1 MEVAFFLEQGID
13 DTCEFAGGCD
23 DSLFWG
29 EMFSFFEVIGFEGG
43 VLEDAGHT
51 HEVEGSSQVGVSS
64 FGDSGFPFV
73 FSGLGDTWVYS
84 CVCDEVS
91 PGFEVFPF
99 CFTDEVD
106 GKCFVYTGYGA
117 ENPEF
122 FGAFFLDYFLKEG
135 GEIFHFFSYG
145 EESVDKD
152 GEEFFFYRV
161 IYPYGFIGKGDNFFY
176 GDAGFCSAGFEYF
189 SPYSS
194 CFFPVFSY
202 FSCGWKVGEEGK
214 DSFTFEV
221 DILDFGEEAMQFLFY
236 LVLESCVF
244 SCEFFSFSCDG
255 FEFWGGGIREFS
267 SVGSH
272 EICDDFAVNFVG
284 FGFSEGGCFME
295 VFDEERVNY
304 SGFESVFSQVYRE
317 EVMVGSCG
325 LYTDAYWFE
334 GFKEGDEILE
344 AFSGKGD
351 CFLLDDFPAMV
362 YDGVCK
368 GIFAYVDAY
377 VVHGILLGFLGVS
390 GRFSFP
396 LILHLHAG
404 FLPNQLMGDRE
415 GGDITPF
422 RVHRPKVHGIP
433 SPCFVCVPQVSI
445 MSFKHTITI
454 YHNST

>member
-1 MEVAFFLEQGID
+1 MLIKEVKVGSSIFLEQGID
-13 DTCEFAGGCD
+13 DACEFTGGCD

-51 HEVEGSSQVGVSS
+51 HEVEGSFQVGVSS
-64 FGDSGFPFV
+64 FGDSG
-73 FSGLGDTWVYS
+73 
-84 CVCDEVS
+84 
-91 PGFEVFPF
+91 FPF

-106 GKCFVYTGYGA
+106 GKCFVYVGYGA
-117 ENPEF
+117 ENP
-122 FGAFFLDYFLKEG
+122 
-135 GEIFHFFSYG
+135 
-145 EESVDKD
+145 
-152 GEEFFFYRV
+152 EFFFYRV

-176 GDAGFCSAGFEYF
+176 GDAGFGSACFEYS
-189 SPYSS
+189 SP
-194 CFFPVFSY
+194 Y
-202 FSCGWKVGEEGK
+202 FSCGWEVGEEGK

-221 DILDFGEEAMQFLFY
+221 DVLDFGEEAVQFLSY
-236 LVLESCVF
+236 LVLEPCVF

-267 SVGSH
+267 SV
-272 EICDDFAVNFVG
+272 
-284 FGFSEGGCFME
+284 
-295 VFDEERVNY
+295 
-304 SGFESVFSQVYRE
+304 
-317 EVMVGSCG
+317 
-325 LYTDAYWFE
+325 
-334 GFKEGDEILE
+334 KE
-344 AFSGKGD
+344 D

-377 VVHGILLGFLGVS
+377 VVHDVLLGFLGVS

-445 MSFKHTITI
+445 MPFKHT
-454 YHNST
+454 HNST